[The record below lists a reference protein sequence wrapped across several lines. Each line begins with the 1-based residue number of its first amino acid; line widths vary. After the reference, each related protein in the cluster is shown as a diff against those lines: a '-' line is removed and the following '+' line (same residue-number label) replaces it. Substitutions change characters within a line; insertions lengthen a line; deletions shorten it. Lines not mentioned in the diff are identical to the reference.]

1 MGDVV
6 RLFLGGLTPN
16 VLGCVFGVF
25 FLFLL
30 AKMAYPPNPPAAHT
44 TPKIISIGV
53 HSELPDVDTAGGDL
67 SGGVDDDDPDDVT
80 VKDVVWLLDDFH

>member
-1 MGDVV
+1 MV
-6 RLFLGGLTPN
+6 RPFLGGLTPN

-53 HSELPDVDTAGGDL
+53 HSELPDVDTGGGDL
-67 SGGVDDDDPDDVT
+67 SGGVVVDDDPDDVT